1 MRPPA
6 LEFAGKTTDFSSP
19 IWFWRW
25 DWLNSMLSSRAMTRF
40 RRHFRFIS
48 TRPFL
53 PGGGHPQFTAT
64 R

>member
-1 MRPPA
+1 
-6 LEFAGKTTDFSSP
+6 
-19 IWFWRW
+19 
-25 DWLNSMLSSRAMTRF
+25 MTRF

-53 PGGGHPQFTAT
+53 PGWGHPQFTAT